1 MDNLGELKR
10 RTSDCESSSPSSRL
24 PIRARSSGRP
34 SLNGC
39 VPKGCR
45 RPRSSAVSGGLTSWN
60 DHLNP
65 HISKQNWSRE
75 DTLRLLHLQHV
86 HNSKWSLIA
95 AEFNQRSPT
104 FLKNTFFL
112 TLRKVL
118 RKLAKLSHQ
127 VVSAG
132 ELKTLQSRVLTEFL
146 WSDLDP
152 SAINSHAEVPSL
164 RMVDMFKMVIRGDL
178 DEVQRTFKGMTRPLV
193 EAMFARLQWMK

>member
-1 MDNLGELKR
+1 M
-10 RTSDCESSSPSSRL
+10 
-24 PIRARSSGRP
+24 
-34 SLNGC
+34 
-39 VPKGCR
+39 
-45 RPRSSAVSGGLTSWN
+45 
-60 DHLNP
+60 
-65 HISKQNWSRE
+65 
-75 DTLRLLHLQHV
+75 
-86 HNSKWSLIA
+86 
-95 AEFNQRSPT
+95 
-104 FLKNTFFL
+104 KNTFFL